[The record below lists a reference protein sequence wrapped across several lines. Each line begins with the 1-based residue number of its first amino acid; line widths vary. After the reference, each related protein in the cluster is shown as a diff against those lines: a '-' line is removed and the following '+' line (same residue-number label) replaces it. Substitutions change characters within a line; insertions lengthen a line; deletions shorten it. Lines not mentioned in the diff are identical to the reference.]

1 MGDTDMPSNKLQFP
15 PPRSFSKLNPLAA
28 AVTLGLASL
37 SGNLAAQ
44 DAAIEEVVV
53 TGSYIRQTEGFGN
66 ASPVTSFS
74 AEDIEAEGT
83 INMAQVVQNLTFN
96 NGTGVTNSIQGTT
109 NQIANFNLRGLGPRA
124 TLTLV
129 DGKRVVESNVQQLLP
144 TMAMQRMDIVT
155 DGAATIYGTD
165 AVAGV
170 VNLVPYKSYD
180 GFKIEMYEEGD
191 SRGDYRQVETG
202 FLGGKTIG
210 DIDIVVA
217 GSYRDGGTLS
227 WDDRPEYIRA
237 GLTHNGGSNP
247 GSFIVPVRDA
257 NGDLTYNASGAP
269 VTTQRTD
276 PSCGKDASADQVTFA
291 NNPWGNPLGSRCFLS
306 FGDTR
311 DFIEAMDTANF
322 FTNMTW
328 EVSDDLS
335 FNAQFMYNRQLV
347 RGRENP
353 GNPGFREDDLPTVR
367 GELPGNTFR
376 AVAPGGAALY
386 AVPLRDATGNIVN
399 DGYGQPLPFRDG
411 SGLVALAQNRFAS
424 IDTDPLG
431 GVPFNED
438 VRLTQW
444 LPFGKNGIPNTLPQ
458 RMQQDGGLNMELDD
472 KRTYRMSLG
481 ADFTVPFIEGWEGTA
496 FYTYSETQALDVGI
510 QDFSFSAVEQGLNCD
525 VVNDVGSCFN
535 PFGAVDPRFRNSQ
548 QVADS
553 VYTQYRADNRDYLH
567 TFDVILNGE
576 VPISYELPGG
586 PIAMAVGYQRREE
599 EDSNTPPLGDIL
611 GDQLIGNQ
619 QLPNNVSR
627 YSDSYF
633 AEFNFPVLDNLAISA
648 SVRDESFSTGQ
659 GELIDKYGIS
669 YQPTDWLNLR
679 ATTGKAFIVPTLPQ
693 LNSPEACGLSNF
705 DDPFTPSQGFITS
718 CAIGNPNLS
727 PETSESTSIG
737 FDITLFEDLTWS
749 VSWSETD
756 FADRIVSTTTQDI
769 ARSDFRDFQAW
780 SGFTPTD
787 AQPEPTEAELQAWV
801 SSGLADPRIVR
812 NALLQPVRLL
822 QSDSNASTMLVKAWD
837 TTLAYGFG
845 LQDIGLGD
853 WGRVNMV
860 LNATYVDTYSFQL
873 QSDSPLLEAVGNQN
887 NDYGAVPPMPELQA
901 NLRVSWVRGQ
911 HSFSA
916 TGRYVDEVN
925 FDANEFSFQQFF
937 PGNEWRSTDVLRA
950 WSQMDMFYGYS
961 DLEALGGSFNFTVG
975 ARNVFDRMPQRT
987 GMIAGV
993 EAVMQN
999 PLGRVIYARVNYNF

>member
-1 MGDTDMPSNKLQFP
+1 
-15 PPRSFSKLNPLAA
+15 
-28 AVTLGLASL
+28 
-37 SGNLAAQ
+37 
-44 DAAIEEVVV
+44 V

>member
-1 MGDTDMPSNKLQFP
+1 MLLHFDRALKKNPFKFNTLSTAIAL
-15 PPRSFSKLNPLAA
+15 SFSAASGSLLAQSD
-28 AVTLGLASL
+28 G
-37 SGNLAAQ
+37 G
-44 DAAIEEVVV
+44 IEEVVV
-53 TGSYIRQTEGFGN
+53 TGSYIRQSEGFDA
-66 ASPVTSFS
+66 ASPVTSFT

-96 NGTGVTNSIQGTT
+96 NGTGTTNSIQGTN

-144 TMAMQRMDIVT
+144 TMAIQRMDIVT

-170 VNLVPYKSYD
+170 VNIVPYKSYD
-180 GFKIEMYEEGD
+180 GFKFEMYEEGD
-191 SRGDYRQVETG
+191 SRGDYRKVETS
-202 FLGGKTIG
+202 FLGGTTVG

-217 GSYRDGGTLS
+217 GSYQDGGTLE
-227 WDDRPEYIRA
+227 WHDRPEYVRS

-257 NGDLTYNASGAP
+257 NGDLTYNASGLP
-269 VTTQRTD
+269 VTTQKTD
-276 PSCGKDASADQVTFA
+276 PSCGKDASTDQAAFG
-291 NNPWGNPLGSRCFLS
+291 NSPWGNPLGNRCFLS

-311 DFIEAMDTANF
+311 DFIEAIDTSNF
-322 FTNMTW
+322 YTNMNW
-328 EVSDDLS
+328 EVSDDLT
-335 FNAQFMYNRQLV
+335 FNAQFMYNRQIV

-376 AVAPGGAALY
+376 AKAADGTPLF
-386 AVPLRDATGNIVN
+386 AVPLRDASGNIVT
-399 DGYGQPLPFRDG
+399 DGYGQPLPFRD
-411 SGLVALAQNRFAS
+411 SNGLVTLAQNRFAS
-424 IDTDPLG
+424 IDSDPLG
-431 GVPFNED
+431 GVAFNED
-438 VRLTQW
+438 VRLTEW
-444 LPFGKNGIPNTLPQ
+444 LPFGKDGIPNTLPQ
-458 RMQQDGGLNMELDD
+458 RMQQVGGINMELDD
-472 KRTYRMSLG
+472 KRTYRMSFG

-496 FYTYSETQALDVGI
+496 FYTYGETQQHDVAI

-525 VVNDVGSCFN
+525 VINDVDACFN

-553 VYTQYRADNRDYLH
+553 VYTQYRENNVDKLH

-576 VPISYELPGG
+576 LPIDFELPGG
-586 PIAMAVGYQRREE
+586 AIAMAVGYQRREE
-599 EDSNTPPLGDIL
+599 RDEDTPPLGDII

-619 QLPNNVSR
+619 EFPQTVSR

-633 AEFNFPVLDNLAISA
+633 AEFNFPVLDNLSVSA

-659 GELIDKYGIS
+659 GELIDKYGVS

-693 LNSPEACGLSNF
+693 LNSPEQCTLSNF

-718 CAIGNPNLS
+718 CRVGNPNLA
-727 PETSESTSIG
+727 PETSESTSLG
-737 FDITLFEDLTWS
+737 FDITLLENLTWS

-769 ARSDFRDFQAW
+769 ARSDFRNFQQW

-787 AQPEPTEAELQAWV
+787 AQPEPTEGELQSWIN
-801 SSGLADPRIVR
+801 SGLADPRIVR
-812 NALLQPVRLL
+812 NGLLLPVRLL

-837 TTLAYGFG
+837 TTLGYSFALDDVG
-845 LQDIGLGD
+845 LDG
-853 WGRVNMV
+853 WGNLSMV
-860 LNATYVDTYSFQL
+860 LNATYVDTYTFQL
-873 QSDSPLLEAVGNQN
+873 QADSPVLEAVGSQN
-887 NDYGAVPPMPELQA
+887 NDFGAVPPIPEVRA
-901 NLRVSWVRGQ
+901 NLRVNWTLGQ
-911 HSFSA
+911 HSISA
-916 TGRYVDEVN
+916 TGRYVDELI
-925 FDANEFSFQQFF
+925 FDANEFSFQKYF
-937 PGNEWRSTDVLRA
+937 PGSEWIHTDTLGA
-950 WSQMDMFYGYS
+950 WSQMDMFYSYR
-961 DLEALGGSFNFTVG
+961 DYEALGGSFNFSVG
-975 ARNVFDRMPQRT
+975 ARNLFDRMPQKT

-993 EAVMQN
+993 VASLQD
-999 PLGRVIYARVNYNF
+999 PLGRVVYARVNYNF

>member
-1 MGDTDMPSNKLQFP
+1 MPSNKLQF

-386 AVPLRDATGNIVN
+386 AVPLRDASGNIVN

>member
-1 MGDTDMPSNKLQFP
+1 M
-15 PPRSFSKLNPLAA
+15 
-28 AVTLGLASL
+28 
-37 SGNLAAQ
+37 
-44 DAAIEEVVV
+44 

-386 AVPLRDATGNIVN
+386 AVPLRDASGNIVN

>member
-1 MGDTDMPSNKLQFP
+1 MSFNSIHV
-15 PPRSFSKLNPLAA
+15 PPRNLGIRRSLSA
-28 AVTLGLASL
+28 AVALAL
-37 SGNLAAQ
+37 SGTLLAQ
-44 DAAIEEVVV
+44 DAGIEEVVV
-53 TGSYIRQTEGFGN
+53 TGSYIRQSEGFAN
-66 ASPVTSFS
+66 ASPVTSFT

-129 DGKRVVESNVQQLLP
+129 DGKRVVQSNVQQLLP

-386 AVPLRDATGNIVN
+386 AVPLRDASGNIVN

>member
-1 MGDTDMPSNKLQFP
+1 MSLNSIHV
-15 PPRSFSKLNPLAA
+15 PPRNLGIRRSLSA
-28 AVTLGLASL
+28 AVALAL
-37 SGNLAAQ
+37 SGTLLAQ
-44 DAAIEEVVV
+44 DAGIEEVVV
-53 TGSYIRQTEGFGN
+53 TGSYIRQSEGFAN
-66 ASPVTSFS
+66 ASPVTSFT

-129 DGKRVVESNVQQLLP
+129 DGKRVVQSNVQQLLP

-180 GFKIEMYEEGD
+180 GFKVEMYEEGD
-191 SRGDYRQVETG
+191 SRGDYRQIETG

-217 GSYRDGGTLS
+217 GSYRDGSALS

-257 NGDLTYNASGAP
+257 NGDLSYGANGLP
-269 VTTQRTD
+269 STTQRTD
-276 PSCGKDASADQVTFA
+276 PSCGKDASADQVSFA
-291 NNPWGNPLGSRCFLS
+291 NNPWGNPLGNRCFLS

-311 DFIEAMDTANF
+311 DFMEAMDTANF
-322 FTNMTW
+322 FTNLTW

-335 FNAQFMYNRQLV
+335 FNAQFMYNRQVV

-376 AVAPGGAALY
+376 AVAPNGNALF
-386 AVPLRDATGNIVN
+386 AVPLRDASGNIVN

-411 SGLVALAQNRFAS
+411 NGLVVLAQNRFAS
-424 IDTDPLG
+424 IDSNPLG

-444 LPFGKNGIPNTLPQ
+444 LPFGKNDIPNTLPQ
-458 RMQQDGGLNMELDD
+458 RMQGDGGLNMELDD

-481 ADFTVPFIEGWEGTA
+481 ADFAVPFIEGWEGTA
-496 FYTYSETQALDVGI
+496 FYTFSETQVLDVGI

-525 VVNDVGSCFN
+525 VVNDVESCFN

-553 VYTQYRADNRDYLH
+553 VYTQYRADNRDFLH

-576 VPISYELPGG
+576 LPISYQLPGG

-599 EDSNTPPLGDIL
+599 KDSNTPPLGDIL

-619 QLPNNVSR
+619 QLPNSVSR

-633 AEFNFPVLDNLAISA
+633 AEFNFPVLDNLAVSA

-737 FDITLFEDLTWS
+737 FDLTLFEDLTWS

-780 SGFTPTD
+780 SGFTPSD
-787 AQPEPTEAELQAWV
+787 SQPEPSEEDLRAWV
-801 SSGLADPRIVR
+801 NSGLADPRIVR

-837 TTLAYGFG
+837 TTLAYGFA

-853 WGRVNMV
+853 WGNLNMV
-860 LNATYVDTYSFQL
+860 LNATYVDTYTFQL
-873 QSDSPLLEAVGNQN
+873 QSDSPILEAVGNQN
-887 NDYGAVPPMPELQA
+887 NDFGAVPPMPELQA
-901 NLRVSWVRGQ
+901 NLRLNWVFGQ
-911 HSFSA
+911 HSLSA

-937 PGNEWRSTDVLRA
+937 PGSEWRSTDVIRA
-950 WSQMDMFYGYS
+950 WSQMDMFYAYR
-961 DLEALGGSFNFTVG
+961 DLEALGGSFNLTVG

>member
-1 MGDTDMPSNKLQFP
+1 LQSP

-693 LNSPEACGLSNF
+693 LNSPEACVLSNF

>member
-1 MGDTDMPSNKLQFP
+1 MPSNKLQF

-386 AVPLRDATGNIVN
+386 AVPLRDASGNIVN
-399 DGYGQPLPFRDG
+399 DGYGQPLPFRDS

-567 TFDVILNGE
+567 TFDIILNGE

>member
-1 MGDTDMPSNKLQFP
+1 MGDTDMPSNKLQF

-386 AVPLRDATGNIVN
+386 AVPLRDASGNIVN

>member
-1 MGDTDMPSNKLQFP
+1 MLLSTHNSPLGNL
-15 PPRSFSKLNPLAA
+15 SKINPLAV
-28 AVTLGLASL
+28 AVSIGIASL
-37 SGNLAAQ
+37 SSTAYSQ

-53 TGSYIRQTEGFGN
+53 TGSYIRQSEGFAN

-129 DGKRVVESNVQQLLP
+129 DGKRVVESNVQLLLP

-191 SRGDYRQVETG
+191 SRGDYRQIETG

-217 GSYRDGGTLS
+217 GSYRDGSTLS
-227 WDDRPEYIRA
+227 WDDRPEYVRA

-247 GSFIVPVRDA
+247 GSFIVPVREA
-257 NGDLTYNASGAP
+257 NGDLSYNANGAP
-269 VTTQRTD
+269 VTTQKTD
-276 PSCGKDASADQVTFA
+276 PSCGKDASADQVSFA
-291 NNPWGNPLGSRCFLS
+291 NNPWGNPLGNRCFLS

-335 FNAQFMYNRQLV
+335 LNAQFMYNRQIV

-376 AVAPGGAALY
+376 AVAPGGSPLF
-386 AVPLRDATGNIVN
+386 AVPMRDASGNMVT
-399 DGYGQPLPFRDG
+399 DAYGQPLPYRDSNG
-411 SGLVALAQNRFAS
+411 MVSLAQNRFSS
-424 IDTDPLG
+424 IDNDPLG
-431 GVPFNED
+431 GIPFNED

-458 RMQQDGGLNMELDD
+458 RMQQDGGLNMELDE

-481 ADFTVPFIEGWEGTA
+481 ADFAVPLIDGWEGTA
-496 FYTYSETQALDVGI
+496 FYTFSETQALDVGI

-525 VVNDVGSCFN
+525 VVNDAESCFN

-553 VYTQYRADNRDYLH
+553 VYTQYRANNIDQLH
-567 TFDVILNGE
+567 TFDIILNGE
-576 VPISYELPGG
+576 LPISYELPGG

-599 EDSNTPPLGDIL
+599 KDSNTPPLGDIL

-619 QLPNNVSR
+619 QLPNTVSR

-633 AEFNFPVLDNLAISA
+633 AEFNLPILENLAVSA

-659 GELIDKYGIS
+659 GELIDKYGVS
-669 YQPTDWLNLR
+669 YQATDWLNLR

-718 CAIGNPNLS
+718 CAIGNPGLS
-727 PETSESTSIG
+727 PETSESTSLG

-769 ARSDFRDFQAW
+769 ARSDFRAFSAW

-787 AQPEPTEAELQAWV
+787 SQPEPSEDELRAWV
-801 SSGLADPRIVR
+801 NSGLADPRIVR

-837 TTLAYGFG
+837 TTLAYGFA
-845 LQDIGLGD
+845 LEDIGLGD
-853 WGRVNMV
+853 WGNVNMV
-860 LNATYVDTYSFQL
+860 LNATYVDTYTFQL
-873 QSDSPLLEAVGNQN
+873 QSDSPVLEAVGGQN
-887 NDYGAVPPMPELQA
+887 NDYGAVPPMPELRA
-901 NLRVSWVRGQ
+901 NLRLNWVYGQ
-911 HSFSA
+911 HSLSA

-937 PGNEWRSTDVLRA
+937 PGSEWRSTSVLRA
-950 WSQMDMFYGYS
+950 WSQMDMFYGYR
-961 DLEALGGSFNFTVG
+961 DLEALGGSFNLTVG

-993 EAVMQN
+993 EASMQD

>member
-1 MGDTDMPSNKLQFP
+1 MPSNKLQF

-386 AVPLRDATGNIVN
+386 AVPLRDASGNIVN

-693 LNSPEACGLSNF
+693 LNSPEACVLSNF

>member
-1 MGDTDMPSNKLQFP
+1 MPSNKLQF

>member
-1 MGDTDMPSNKLQFP
+1 MNIQSTLFRKTPL
-15 PPRSFSKLNPLAA
+15 RINPLTAA
-28 AVTLGLASL
+28 ISLGLAVL
-37 SGNLAAQ
+37 SGNLLAQ
-44 DAAIEEVVV
+44 ENEGIEEVVV
-53 TGSYIRQTEGFGN
+53 TGSYIRQSEGFAN
-66 ASPVTSFS
+66 ASPVTSFT

-170 VNLVPYKSYD
+170 VNIVPYKSYD

-191 SRGDYRQVETG
+191 SRGDYRQIETG
-202 FLGGKTIG
+202 FLGGTTLG

-217 GSYRDGGTLS
+217 GSYRDGSALS
-227 WDDRPEYIRA
+227 WDDRPEYIRS

-257 NGDLTYNASGAP
+257 NGDLSYNANGLP
-269 VTTQRTD
+269 MTVQKTD
-276 PSCGKDASADQVTFA
+276 PSCGKDASADQVTFG
-291 NNPWGNPLGSRCFLS
+291 NNPWGNPLGNRCFLS

-322 FTNMTW
+322 YTNMNW

-335 FNAQFMYNRQLV
+335 FNAQFMYNRQVV

-353 GNPGFREDDLPTVR
+353 GNPGFREDELPTVR

-386 AVPLRDATGNIVN
+386 AVPLRDASGNIVT
-399 DGYGQPLPFRDG
+399 DGYGQPLPFRD
-411 SGLVALAQNRFAS
+411 SNGLVALAQNRFAS
-424 IDTDPLG
+424 IDSDPLG

-472 KRTYRMSLG
+472 KRTYRMSFG

-496 FYTYSETQALDVGI
+496 FYTYGETQQLDVGI

-525 VVNDVGSCFN
+525 VVNDVSACFN

-548 QVADS
+548 QVADA
-553 VYTQYRADNRDYLH
+553 VYTQYRANNTDHLH
-567 TFDVILNGE
+567 TFDIILNGE
-576 VPISYELPGG
+576 MPIDYQLPGG

-599 EDSNTPPLGDIL
+599 RDANTPPLGDIL

-619 QLPNNVSR
+619 QLPNTVSR

-633 AEFNFPVLDNLAISA
+633 AEFNLPVLDNLAVSA

-718 CAIGNPNLS
+718 CRVGNPNLS

-737 FDITLFEDLTWS
+737 FDITLFENLTWS

-769 ARSDFRDFQAW
+769 ARSDFRAFRAW

-787 AQPEPTEAELQAWV
+787 AQPEPSEAELQAWV

-837 TTLAYGFG
+837 TTLAYGFA
-845 LQDIGLGD
+845 LEDIGLGD
-853 WGRVNMV
+853 WGNVNMV
-860 LNATYVDTYSFQL
+860 LNATYVDTYTFQL
-873 QSDSPLLEAVGNQN
+873 QADSPVLEAVGNQN
-887 NDYGAVPPMPELQA
+887 NDFGAVPPMPELRA
-901 NLRVSWVRGQ
+901 NLRVSWVLGQ
-911 HSFSA
+911 HSISA
-916 TGRYVDEVN
+916 TGRYVDEVM
-925 FDANEFSFQQFF
+925 FDANEFSFQRFF
-937 PGNEWRSTDVLRA
+937 PGSEWLSTDVIRA
-950 WSQMDMFYGYS
+950 WSQMDMFYSYR
-961 DLEALGGSFNFTVG
+961 DLEALGGSFNFSVG

-993 EAVMQN
+993 EASMQD
-999 PLGRVIYARVNYNF
+999 PLGRVVYARLNYNF

>member
-1 MGDTDMPSNKLQFP
+1 MPSNKLQF

-386 AVPLRDATGNIVN
+386 AVPLRDASGNIVN

-659 GELIDKYGIS
+659 DELIDKYGIS

>member
-1 MGDTDMPSNKLQFP
+1 MPSNKLQFP

>member
-1 MGDTDMPSNKLQFP
+1 MGDTDMPSNKLQF